1 MERWGRVK
9 SGGGGGA
16 LSRLQ
21 ESPRCPT
28 HPMGKWEARSKAP
41 QLQRGGMENAV
52 FNPTVPQQSY

>member
-16 LSRLQ
+16 LSHLQ

-28 HPMGKWEARSKAP
+28 HPMGKWEAGSNGTAAAARRDGE
-41 QLQRGGMENAV
+41 RGV
-52 FNPTVPQQSY
+52 